1 MSSSFTSLVFTT
13 PLRNREWNKNE
24 RLALQNAVRIA
35 LPTHRA
41 SACLRHRLGS
51 SPVTVT
57 ATKDGKTR
65 LGGLMI
71 CDAHHVCPV
80 CHHNKMAR
88 DKRTVAE
95 VVAAHYAQ
103 GGFMVDA
110 VFTVPHYFGEPLV
123 VVLERLNNTWRAL
136 RSKSIWKNLSNDLGI
151 VGCIR
156 RLEVTFSAN
165 GWHPHFHVSFLCDW
179 AVTKEIKGRNRLS
192 VLDDAYALVA
202 GRWSEAGKKAGIK
215 VCMAAQSAVALV
227 SAVDAA
233 KAVAYSVKNMG
244 FSEKQDSLTPI
255 DLLRIIAQVSDPAV
269 IAAAKR
275 HFSEYATDIKGK
287 HVLSFYGTARAAKT
301 AIEDGA
307 TTPPAPGERLGA
319 ISPDGWR
326 AVVLSHQ
333 REAVAQVKEREAL
346 TTAIMLAALYA
357 GYSSIPPGWLTL
369 TGETKT
375 VVGVKGACPPKI
387 NFTSGLA

>member
-136 RSKSIWKNLSNDLGI
+136 RSKSILGI
-151 VGCIR
+151 
-156 RLEVTFSAN
+156 
-165 GWHPHFHVSFLCDW
+165 
-179 AVTKEIKGRNRLS
+179 S
-192 VLDDAYALVA
+192 V
-202 GRWSEAGKKAGIK
+202 
-215 VCMAAQSAVALV
+215 
-227 SAVDAA
+227 
-233 KAVAYSVKNMG
+233 
-244 FSEKQDSLTPI
+244 
-255 DLLRIIAQVSDPAV
+255 
-269 IAAAKR
+269 
-275 HFSEYATDIKGK
+275 H
-287 HVLSFYGTARAAKT
+287 RA
-301 AIEDGA
+301 
-307 TTPPAPGERLGA
+307 
-319 ISPDGWR
+319 
-326 AVVLSHQ
+326 H
-333 REAVAQVKEREAL
+333 
-346 TTAIMLAALYA
+346 
-357 GYSSIPPGWLTL
+357 
-369 TGETKT
+369 
-375 VVGVKGACPPKI
+375 
-387 NFTSGLA
+387 